1 MEVALIGAGRMGAIH
16 GRNAAAHP
24 DLHLKYVVDPRQDI
38 AEALARS
45 LGAAPATLER
55 VLADPEVG
63 GILVC
68 SSTDQHLAHALAGV
82 DAGKAVFCEK
92 PIDLDLQKAR
102 DAQGRFD
109 GAAFLLAF
117 NRRFDPHL
125 LRLKQRLDAGEIGK
139 LETLHITGHD
149 PAAPPPGFVPTSGGL
164 FKDFTIHDLDLA
176 RWLMNE
182 EIVEVFAAASCLVD
196 PEIGR
201 QGDVDTA
208 RTVLKSASGRIC
220 VISNTRR
227 SGYGY
232 DQRVEAFGSAGMLA
246 AGNVAESTIVTI
258 TGAAA
263 LAEPIKSGFVSR
275 YAESYR
281 NEMDH
286 FVDVA
291 LGRAK
296 LRVTYADGIAAL
308 VLAEAC
314 GESVKSGRAI
324 RL

>member
-1 MEVALIGAGRMGAIH
+1 MDIALIGAGRMGSIH

-24 DLHLKYVVDPRQDI
+24 ELRLKYVVDPRPGV
-38 AEALARS
+38 AEAFGAP
-45 LGAAPATLER
+45 LGAQPATLER
-55 VLADPEVG
+55 ALADPGIG

-82 DAGKAVFCEK
+82 GAGKAVFCEK
-92 PIDLDLQKAR
+92 PIDLDLEKAR
-102 DAQGRFD
+102 QAAGRFQD
-109 GAAFLLAF
+109 AKFLLAF

-125 LRLKQRLDAGEIGK
+125 LRLKQRLDAGDIGK
-139 LETLHITGHD
+139 LETLHIIGHD

-182 EIVEVFAAASCLVD
+182 DVVEVFAAASCLVD

-232 DQRVEAFGSAGMLA
+232 DQRVEAFGSRGMLA
-246 AGNVAESTIVTI
+246 AGNAVESTLVTL
-258 TGAAA
+258 TEAGA
-263 LAEPIKSGFVSR
+263 LSEPIKPGFVSR

-281 NEMDH
+281 NEIDH
-286 FVDVA
+286 FVDIA
-291 LGRAK
+291 LGRAE

-314 GESVKSGRAI
+314 GQSVQTGRAI